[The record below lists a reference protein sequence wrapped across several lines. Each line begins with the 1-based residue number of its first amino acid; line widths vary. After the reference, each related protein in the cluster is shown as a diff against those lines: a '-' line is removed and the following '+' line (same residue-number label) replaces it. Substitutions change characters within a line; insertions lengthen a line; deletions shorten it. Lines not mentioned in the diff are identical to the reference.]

1 LERLV
6 DVVVAS
12 PARLLQHKA
21 KRNLYFSQIKY
32 IVIDE
37 VDTMLTQGFGSDIR
51 SILKYVMTRKTDE
64 GEIDKPQLIMA
75 TATLTKAVKKLLSE
89 VEGKAMNLDSIDP
102 RTANS
107 ASQSATSSST
117 TAVVAAGGLNSK
129 SIITTRRDQK
139 MAELKL
145 YQQQLKEQKMNKRII
160 NSTSQAIEMQTV
172 EIAGLHHILP
182 NVKYLFEETKGMDK
196 LLYLQSVLEK
206 NVPKMKRTLIFCN
219 TINSCRAVEFF
230 IQELMNV
237 DFICKGYRGDML
249 SNEREFN
256 LEQFRRGE
264 IPILIGTDIAARGL
278 DIPEID
284 HVILFDFPLNPTDFI
299 HRAGRCGRAGRKGTV
314 TSILKKRDIVLAS
327 AIQGAMARNL
337 PIDNLSSSKQ
347 DYMVRETTETF
358 LIFLLSY
365 NLLYF
370 LLFFSFFTKQ

>member
-107 ASQSATSSST
+107 ASQSSSSYSSST
-117 TAVVAAGGLNSK
+117 AAVAAGGLNSK

-230 IQELMNV
+230 IQELMNA
-237 DFICKGYRGDML
+237 DLICKGYRGDML

-314 TSILKKRDIVLAS
+314 TSILKKRDIVLSS

-347 DYMVRETTETF
+347 DYMVSETIESAVNF
-358 LIFLLSY
+358 IYFF
-365 NLLYF
+365 NLNSF
-370 LLFFSFFTKQ
+370 FFSF